1 MVMSAD
7 DYREQVARA
16 RRTARQVLIY
26 GWLSFIG
33 GWLIVVGAIV
43 AWLAFKQPLSDAL
56 DVLLV
61 AGLGSV
67 IGGVALYATSN
78 NLAVSA
84 SRLEIDAVTKL
95 GRSESS

>member
-7 DYREQVARA
+7 DYRKQAEGA
-16 RRTARQVLIY
+16 RRTSRQVLIY
-26 GWLSFIG
+26 GGLSFVG

-67 IGGVALYATSN
+67 IGGVALYATSC
-78 NLAVSA
+78 NLAISA
-84 SRLEIDAVTKL
+84 SRLEIDAATKL
-95 GRSESS
+95 RDEN

>member
-1 MVMSAD
+1 MVMSAEE
-7 DYREQVARA
+7 YRQQVERA
-16 RRTARQVLIY
+16 RRTSRQVLIY
-26 GWLSFIG
+26 GGVSFFG
-33 GWLIVVGAIV
+33 GWLIVAGAIV
-43 AWLAFKQPLSDAL
+43 AWLGFKQPLGDAL

-95 GRSESS
+95 GGDR

>member
-7 DYREQVARA
+7 EYRQQVVRA

-26 GWLSFIG
+26 GGISFFG
-33 GWLIVVGAIV
+33 GWLIVAGAII
-43 AWLAFKQPLSDAL
+43 AWLAFNQPLGDAL

-67 IGGVALYATSN
+67 LGGVALYATSN

-95 GRSESS
+95 SRDQ